1 MRMHSFFLGLAAA
14 VLLHGV
20 AFAKASKPNAG
31 KVAAVTCPVTGLVVK
46 NVKTAPKA
54 VYQGKTYY
62 FCCSDCKAKFEKNP
76 AKYVKSSQTKQSKAG
91 GGFICPVM
99 GTRVASIAD
108 AAGKSVY
115 KGKVYYFCCPECK
128 PKFDKNPEKYIGGKG
143 RGGSEHSHSHGMM

>member
-1 MRMHSFFLGLAAA
+1 MRMHSIFFALAVA
-14 VLLHGV
+14 VLLQGA
-20 AFAKASKPNAG
+20 AFAKESKPSVG
-31 KVAAVTCPVTGLVVK
+31 KAAVVTCPVTGRVVK

-62 FCCSDCKAKFEKNP
+62 FCCSECKPKFEKNP
-76 AKYVKSSQTKQSKAG
+76 AKYIKGAQQKQSKSA

-99 GTRVASIAD
+99 GTKVASIAD

-128 PKFDKNPEKYIGGKG
+128 PKFDKNPEKYIHNKVDKAP
-143 RGGSEHSHSHGMM
+143 EHSHSHGA